1 MEETMITE
9 ARLIDIEIRVA
20 RQDDLVDTLNRMV
33 YQQQKKIDEL
43 EALCTALA
51 RHVKDLRAA
60 DGGQGDAN
68 EKPPH
73 Y

>member
-1 MEETMITE
+1 MSTE
-9 ARLIDIEIRVA
+9 DRLVEIEIRLA
-20 RQDDLVDTLNRMV
+20 RQDDLVDALNRLV

-51 RHVKDLRAA
+51 RHVKDMRAA
-60 DGGQGDAN
+60 TTAHSPGD

>member
-1 MEETMITE
+1 MNEERI
-9 ARLIDIEIRVA
+9 IEIEIKIA
-20 RQDDLVDTLNRMV
+20 RQEDLVESLNQMV

-43 EALCTALA
+43 QALCAALA
-51 RHVKDLRAA
+51 RRTSDMSGSDNERQPA
-60 DGGQGDAN
+60 D

>member
-1 MEETMITE
+1 MTIED
-9 ARLIDIEIRVA
+9 RLVDIEIKIA
-20 RQDDLVDTLNRMV
+20 RQEDLVDTLNRTI
-33 YQQQKKIDEL
+33 YEQQKKIDEL

-51 RHVKDLRAA
+51 RHIREMRDSAKDGTHAA
-60 DGGQGDAN
+60 PIN

>member
-1 MEETMITE
+1 MNEERI
-9 ARLIDIEIRVA
+9 IEIEIKLA
-20 RQDDLVDTLNRMV
+20 RQEDLVESLNQMV

-43 EALCTALA
+43 AALCAALA
-51 RHVKDLRAA
+51 RRTRDMSSSDSERQPA
-60 DGGQGDAN
+60 D